1 MYLASFVIGIVLALV
16 LRRSVCELVAADC
29 FRFTVQS
36 IPVFIAALVGLTY
49 WLWRW
54 FVLGPLAKRTGQS
67 AEHLGRNSSSPVRKT
82 CLGALALALG
92 WLLGSLVHVAFVR
105 L

>member
-1 MYLASFVIGIVLALV
+1 MYLASFIIGIVLALV
-16 LRRSVCELVAADC
+16 LRRSICELVAVDC

-54 FVLGPLAKRTGQS
+54 LVLSPLAKRTGQS
-67 AEHLGRNSSSPVRKT
+67 AEHLRRNSSSPVRRS
-82 CLGALALALG
+82 CLCALALALG
-92 WLLGSLVHVAFVR
+92 WLLGSLLHVAFVFV
-105 L
+105 